1 MIANIMKQQKI
12 YTLIILLTTF
22 ALLWENEK
30 VVSASVTD
38 SFTNVNANDW
48 LKDNFT
54 QLKHQGI
61 EELTI
66 ELPAKMQVFMTAM
79 INPTK

>member
-1 MIANIMKQQKI
+1 MKQQKI

-30 VVSASVTD
+30 VLSASVTEAIT
-38 SFTNVNANDW
+38 SVNANDW
-48 LKDNFT
+48 IKGNFT

-61 EELTI
+61 GAITV
-66 ELPAKMQVFMTAM
+66 ELPAKMHVM
-79 INPTK
+79 IGVISTPN